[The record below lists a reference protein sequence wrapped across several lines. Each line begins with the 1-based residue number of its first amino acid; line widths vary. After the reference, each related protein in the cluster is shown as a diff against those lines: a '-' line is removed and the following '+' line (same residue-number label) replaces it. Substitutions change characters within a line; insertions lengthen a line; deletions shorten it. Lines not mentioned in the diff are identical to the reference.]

1 MVKYS
6 YYVCQIPGPCTIQY
20 FDKQRQIETRQ
31 PKTIIQKEFQPV
43 EEGYFGIITTS
54 IHECIYMYIFE
65 KTVGASKAKKG
76 QDIEYV
82 TSNVSSSNI
91 LEQSPRMTAYQFQFD
106 TSPHYYPLFENSLD
120 QLCGSDV
127 LQQLISLP
135 DVESRK
141 RKLLQEDIIIKSR
154 KRELCMSDALF
165 KRIEIVCKPLGFVV
179 KTQSVLSELNY
190 SKFNTC
196 RSEADLILYHGRKY
210 CCNGTL
216 SGAIIVQGLEYESD
230 TFEYYAE
237 HTSLIGSLFELT
249 IENNK
254 SQKITQAVA
263 GCIQVSSH
271 LTKQALINS
280 KEVKDVRIY
289 GFVLNAITNYGILI
303 ELYLDY
309 IQQTCSIREGDEE
322 ITLDDATNRI
332 IHKLNYSTE

>member
-6 YYVCQIPGPCTIQY
+6 YYVCKIPEPCTIQY
-20 FDKQRQIETRQ
+20 FDKRRQIETRQ
-31 PKTIIQKEFQPV
+31 PKTIIQQEFQPV
-43 EEGYFGIITTS
+43 EEGYFGVIRTS
-54 IHECIYMYIFE
+54 IHERVYMYIFE
-65 KTVGASKAKKG
+65 TTVGASKAKKG

-82 TSNVSSSNI
+82 ISEVSSSNI
-91 LEQSPRMTAYQFQFD
+91 LEQSPRMTAYEFPFD
-106 TSPHYYPLFENSLD
+106 TTPHYYPLFEKSLD
-120 QLCGSDV
+120 QLCESDV

-141 RKLLQEDIIIKSR
+141 RKLLQDEIIIKSR

-190 SKFNTC
+190 SKFN

-230 TFEYYAE
+230 TFEYYDE
-237 HTSLIGSLFELT
+237 HASLIGSLFELT

-254 SQKITQAVA
+254 SQKITQGVA

-309 IQQTCSIREGDEE
+309 IQQACSILEGDEE

-332 IHKLNYSTE
+332 VHKLNYSTE